1 MARDE
6 LVVRRDGREVA
17 VRRGPGAMAYVRPW
31 LTTSLMVPAGWAAH
45 MMWGDAGGWTV
56 AAAAGVT
63 AAGGAVT
70 YFAHRLT
77 AARTW
82 YAHVISTASTGMGT
96 LWLATATMAGTG
108 RPMLDLLILTGGT
121 LAAASNVHSWSAG
134 QGNGSS
140 EGGPVALPSWEEIA
154 EKLHIKGVTMRVTK
168 QTDVQTKGRLTLAPG
183 KTVDDLQERRKELA
197 SAYGVA
203 PGAITI
209 AEDPTHAG
217 RGEITIVTK
226 DLLGQLVP
234 WPGLD
239 PATVGVSIADVP
251 LELGVYTDGEPYRD
265 MLPGKHT
272 LTVGMSGAGKSVHG
286 KIKLVQVAARADTFV
301 CAIDLAKGKQTLGP
315 VERAIGWSAYD
326 KKASRALL
334 DALKRAVRARADY
347 LGERG
352 QAQWTAGCGL
362 TFLHVLI
369 EEAAE
374 VADFDELVDLLRVAR
389 SVGIHIEVS
398 LQRATYGNLD
408 TDARA
413 NLGDGVCFG
422 VRDDA
427 DASYVLPDYVIAAG
441 AEPAR
446 WRKAKPGAAFAAIE
460 YADSDRHV
468 VPVKMFGPPSTN
480 PAEENTVLTPAAE
493 SLPDQDTKLD
503 PVTRAAFGK
512 AYAAFRAAQN
522 GATAPDTTTAMS
534 PTADVH
540 EDQDTAGS
548 DQVEPIVL
556 TTPDDDPDVTGDLD
570 QEITPVEGENFPLA
584 PRRRSKE
591 SAEEARAALDA
602 MFQTWLDRGL
612 TTFRAPDVGA
622 GLREIGVDRKR
633 AWVYRQLN
641 RLEEEGR
648 IRHEDDGSWSIVSGH
663 LVAA

>member
-1 MARDE
+1 MSREE
-6 LVVRRDGREVA
+6 LVVRRDGHEVA
-17 VRRGPGAMAYVRPW
+17 VRRGSGAMAYVRPW

-45 MMWGDAGGWTV
+45 LMWGDAGGWTL
-56 AAAAGVT
+56 AAATGVT
-63 AAGGAVT
+63 TAGATVT

-77 AARTW
+77 SARTW
-82 YAHVISTASTGMGT
+82 YAHLISTASTGTCT
-96 LWLATATMAGTG
+96 LWLAAATVAGTG
-108 RPMLDLLILTGGT
+108 RPMLDLLVLAGGT
-121 LAAASNVHSWSAG
+121 LAAASNVHTWSAG
-134 QGNGSS
+134 QGNAAS
-140 EGGPVALPSWEEIA
+140 EAPSALPSWEDIA
-154 EKLHIKGVTMRVTK
+154 ARLGIKGVSMRVTK
-168 QTDVQTKGRLTLAPG
+168 QTEVQTKGRLTMAPG
-183 KTVDDLQERRKELA
+183 RTVDDLQDRRKELA

-209 AEDPTHAG
+209 AEDPAHAG

-239 PATVGVSIADVP
+239 AATVGVSIADAP

-286 KIKLVQVAARADTFV
+286 KIKLVQVAARSDTFV

-315 VERAIGWSAYD
+315 VQNAIGWPAYD
-326 KKASRALL
+326 KRASRALL

-352 QAQWTAGCGL
+352 QAQWTRGCGL

-374 VADFDELVDLLRVAR
+374 VADFDELVELLRVAR
-389 SVGIHIEVS
+389 SVGMHIEVS

-460 YADSDRHV
+460 FADSDRHV
-468 VPVKMFGPPSTN
+468 VPVKMFGPPSTD
-480 PAEENTVLTPAAE
+480 PSEENTVLTPAAD
-493 SLPDQDTKLD
+493 SLPDQDAKLD
-503 PVTRAAFGK
+503 PVTRKAFGR
-512 AYAAFRAAQN
+512 AYSDYRAASAGN
-522 GATAPDTTTAMS
+522 GEPTAPVAATAPVATRTPEEAPS
-534 PTADVH
+534 EP
-540 EDQDTAGS
+540 E
-548 DQVEPIVL
+548 VEPIVL
-556 TTPDDDPDVTGDLD
+556 NTPDDDPDVTGDLEE
-570 QEITPVEGENFPLA
+570 EIHPVEGEDFPLT

-591 SAEEARAALDA
+591 SAEEARAALDS

-612 TTFRAPDVGA
+612 TTFRAPDVGE

-648 IRHEDDGSWSIVSGH
+648 IRHEDDGSWRIVSDA